1 MSSLLGNMLLPVNTL
16 FYSFFFKASCFSLTK
31 ISNIFASSI
40 TTMALIVIDPF
51 FLKLSKSTIGY
62 LSKKKGF

>member
-16 FYSFFFKASCFSLTK
+16 FYFFFKASCFSLTK